1 MGDTNRQSIGKKKP
15 ILSAKTARHTCGRPF
30 KASRAVVQII
40 TETAKDR
47 DIAGRQEEADEVA
60 THGEVSVMKESAMS
74 VVKDTEVQDT
84 TSDSDDGHNHWLC
97 LCRCLCRC
105 LCLCLCLCHCLCPCL
120 CVVSC
125 RVVSRLVLF
134 CLSLLRSGFGFVGS
148 GILFLSVLVLVGLAL
163 SVGGWY

>member
-84 TSDSDDGHNHWLC
+84 TSDSDDNVAETVNKKTKKVTNLH
-97 LCRCLCRC
+97 
-105 LCLCLCLCHCLCPCL
+105 
-120 CVVSC
+120 VVS
-125 RVVSRLVLF
+125 S
-134 CLSLLRSGFGFVGS
+134 
-148 GILFLSVLVLVGLAL
+148 AM
-163 SVGGWY
+163 